1 MELASWRHLSFL
13 RCGGG
18 AGGRGARFYETVMH
32 SLVIRIIPMRVI
44 IQMTSIRGTGGIMR
58 NRRKQLLI
66 SKMETIPI
74 LLAVEMLI

>member
-13 RCGGG
+13 RWEGV
-18 AGGRGARFYETVMH
+18 RFYETVMRG
-32 SLVIRIIPMRVI
+32 LGVRIIPMRFI
-44 IQMTSIRGTGGIMR
+44 IQMTILKLMR

-74 LLAVEMLI
+74 LLAV

>member
-13 RCGGG
+13 RWEGV
-18 AGGRGARFYETVMH
+18 RFYETVMRG
-32 SLVIRIIPMRVI
+32 LGIRIITRVI
-44 IQMTSIRGTGGIMR
+44 IQMTILKLMR

>member
-1 MELASWRHLSFL
+1 MELASWRHLFFL
-13 RCGGG
+13 RRGSGGC
-18 AGGRGARFYETVMH
+18 FYETVMH
-32 SLVIRIIPMRVI
+32 SLSIKIIPWVI
-44 IQMTSIRGTGGIMR
+44 IQMTKLKLMR

>member
-1 MELASWRHLSFL
+1 MELASWRHLFFL
-13 RCGGG
+13 RRGSGGC
-18 AGGRGARFYETVMH
+18 FYETVMH
-32 SLVIRIIPMRVI
+32 SLNIKIIPMRVI
-44 IQMTSIRGTGGIMR
+44 IQMTKLKLMR

>member
-13 RCGGG
+13 RWEGV
-18 AGGRGARFYETVMH
+18 RFYETVMRG
-32 SLVIRIIPMRVI
+32 LGVRIIPMRVL
-44 IQMTSIRGTGGIMR
+44 IQMTILKLMR

-74 LLAVEMLI
+74 LLAV

>member
-1 MELASWRHLSFL
+1 MELASWRHLFFL
-13 RCGGG
+13 RRGSGGC
-18 AGGRGARFYETVMH
+18 FYETVMH
-32 SLVIRIIPMRVI
+32 SLSIKIIPMRVI
-44 IQMTSIRGTGGIMR
+44 IQMTKLKLMR

>member
-13 RCGGG
+13 RWEGV
-18 AGGRGARFYETVMH
+18 RFYETVMH
-32 SLVIRIIPMRVI
+32 GLGVRIIPMRVI
-44 IQMTSIRGTGGIMR
+44 IQMTTLKLMR

-74 LLAVEMLI
+74 LLAV